1 MTKKSHAFFFIL
13 FDTNWI
19 YWELGLGLVCLFVC
33 FCHKMHTREWKT
45 LPNAKELFGAVFS
58 LLFLHNIAKYKYCG
72 KMRNLC
78 WIKFLTVCKF
88 LREIMWSRL
97 TIISGQLL
105 FNLLFIKEFNFQW
118 WDISQP
124 ASNLEKKHFFQ
135 YLLINTVHNIIMYK
149 CDRILPFS
157 ISSKTK
163 GLIM

>member
-1 MTKKSHAFFFIL
+1 MYAYFFVL

-19 YWELGLGLVCLFVC
+19 YWGPGLGFVFLFASVISC
-33 FCHKMHTREWKT
+33 VQGNEKCCQ
-45 LPNAKELFGAVFS
+45 NAKELFGAVFS
-58 LLFLHNIAKYKYCG
+58 LLFLHNITKYKCYG
-72 KMRNLC
+72 KKRNLC
-78 WIKFLTVCKF
+78 WIKFLTVCMF

-124 ASNLEKKHFFQ
+124 TSNLKKKHFFQ

-149 CDRILPFS
+149 CDRMLPFS